1 VTGNRFSKEQYSLI
15 RWLFGCGTNASSF
28 KEKYDA
34 QPAKQKRRLNRVAHR
49 MWLTLVLR
57 YQLYHHI
64 RYASPSAIGTFEDAD
79 LPSLEIYLL
88 FSCIDTLAQPPSY
101 KAFPAWLKEQPEIE
115 DLINVGRIEQLYRRY
130 SKEYG
135 VGSNIRRVFD
145 ELPQPTVEWLSG
157 KVRIETANEE
167 SSAATPL
174 LDRDE
179 VVGHVCEYFY
189 RIRRNL
195 FTHWSVSHR
204 TYVAEKY
211 KQSDSALEL
220 LNMEPFTCWHLTPAT
235 WEYEIDGKPWRMYLG
250 EGVDEATI
258 LRVVL
263 QAIVLQRMK
272 IDVTSAMVEAYF
284 SGQLKQSALYHFYD
298 EVMQNASVLHWWN
311 EFEENGRGD
320 LYLYLANA
328 GIPPL
333 SCLWST
339 ILLERLVP
347 DFKDEHALHQLI
359 GKYVDAIEKLNTAIE
374 QFDSLYPPKQ
384 DWDVRKKALGEF
396 FESQTREVS
405 FGFVMQMPSRNEI
418 ERILL
423 IARNPCRS

>member
-1 VTGNRFSKEQYSLI
+1 
-15 RWLFGCGTNASSF
+15 
-28 KEKYDA
+28 
-34 QPAKQKRRLNRVAHR
+34 